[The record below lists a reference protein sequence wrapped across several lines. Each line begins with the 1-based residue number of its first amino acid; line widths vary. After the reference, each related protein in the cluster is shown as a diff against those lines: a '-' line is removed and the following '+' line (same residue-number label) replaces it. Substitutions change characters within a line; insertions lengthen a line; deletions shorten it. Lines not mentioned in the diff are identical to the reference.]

1 MTRAIREVVRGDYL
15 PFLLNIHYA
24 KRVTSVSYAYGLYKH
39 GVLEGV
45 VTYGTPPSSTLRRGI
60 CGDDFIS
67 DVLELNR
74 LVLKSNEHNDSS
86 WLIGNSLKLLP
97 KDKIIVSFADTSQ
110 EHLGIVYQATNFI
123 YTGLSAKRSD
133 WKVKGKEHLHSQ
145 TLIDQFR
152 GQPNRAK
159 AIREFYGKDF
169 YIAQRPRK
177 HRYIFI
183 TGSKTYNKKVLKN
196 LKYPITDYPKKE
208 K

>member
-1 MTRAIREVVRGDYL
+1 MTREIREVVRGDYL

-24 KRVTSVSYAYGLYKH
+24 KRVPSISYSYGLYKH
-39 GVLEGV
+39 EVLEGV

-97 KDKIIVSFADTSQ
+97 KDKIIVGFADTSQ

-183 TGSKTYNKKVLKN
+183 TGSKTYKKKVLKN